1 MMNPMIETLKTRGFF
16 RQCTNVEGLSALMD
30 EGPVVFYE
38 GTDPTGGSL
47 HIGHI
52 VPYFAFRHLRAA
64 GHTGI
69 ALLGGGTARIGDPS
83 GRSEVR
89 KMLDYGQLD
98 SNTEAIKAQLDRFVG
113 FDGKTAFT
121 ANNKDWL
128 AGLNYID
135 FLRDIGSHFSVN
147 RMLSFE
153 AYRMRME
160 TGLSFIEFN
169 YQLLQSYDFLELY
182 RRYGCR
188 LQIGGDD
195 QWGNI
200 VAGVELV
207 RRVEGAEVFG
217 LTFPLVTTADGKK
230 MGKTLKGALF
240 LDAAAVSPYDFFQ
253 YWRNVNDADIRRF
266 LLMFTFLP
274 VEEIDKLSA
283 SGKNPNDAKERL
295 AWEVTALIHSKD
307 EADKALAGAKAAFS
321 GDGGEEGGKSAMP
334 KAELARARFEAGCNI
349 VDLFFDAGLV
359 PTKSEGRR
367 LVQQGGAFVGN
378 KDGALCAV
386 GDAAAVIG
394 ADALNADG
402 ELILRAGKKRYML
415 VIAKNA

>member
-1 MMNPMIETLKTRGFF
+1 
-16 RQCTNVEGLSALMD
+16 MD
-30 EGPVVFYE
+30 EGTVTFYE

-52 VPYFAFRHLRAA
+52 VPYFAFRHLRNA

-89 KMLDYGQLD
+89 KMLNYEQLD
-98 SNTEAIKAQLDRFVG
+98 QNTESIKAQLDRFVG

-128 AGLNYID
+128 ANLNYID

-153 AYRMRME
+153 AYKMRME

-200 VAGVELV
+200 VAGVELI
-207 RRVEGAEVFG
+207 RRIEGAEVFG

-240 LDAAAVSPYDFFQ
+240 LDPAIVSPYDFFQ

-274 VEEIDKLSA
+274 VEEIDKLTA

-307 EADKALAGAKAAFS
+307 DADKALAGAKAAFGS
-321 GDGGEEGGKSAMP
+321 DGAGSAAGDKSAMP
-334 KAELARARFEAGCNI
+334 KTELARARFEAGYNI
-349 VDLFFDAGLV
+349 VDLFCDTGLV

-367 LVQQGGAFVGN
+367 LVQQGGAFVST
-378 KDGALCAV
+378 KDGGLSVINDVSAL
-386 GDAAAVIG
+386 IG
-394 ADALNADG
+394 ADSLNSES
-402 ELILRAGKKRYML
+402 ELTLRAGKKRYML
-415 VIAKNA
+415 VKVKNT